1 MKREEKISETNEKP
15 ISGVWVLVLMGLL
28 LGAIVLLG
36 ILEM

>member
-1 MKREEKISETNEKP
+1 MKREEKMNETREKS

-28 LGAIVLLG
+28 LGVIVLLG